1 MITALGG
8 EMIDCVVVGGGP
20 AGLATSVELAGRG
33 VAHVVLDAGR
43 AGQTWRTQRWGSF
56 RLNTPG
62 WTTRLLGEQ
71 PRDAYLSGGEVV
83 ERLAELAVTVPIR
96 EGVRVTGLTPTST
109 GFTLRTSDGE
119 VRARTVVVAT
129 GDENIAR
136 LPELAEALPGRVTQ
150 LHSAD
155 YRTPAALPEGVVLV
169 VGSGQSGAQI
179 SQDLLVGG
187 RQVLIATS
195 PVGRVPV
202 RHRGHDTVE
211 LLHASGFFEHTPA
224 DLPDPAMMRAH
235 QPILAP
241 GGRALSL
248 QSLARAG
255 VTLTGRLV
263 AVDDRQAR
271 FDDSAAVNVAA
282 GDAFATRIRTMLDEM
297 IARTGLPAPPAEPGD
312 LDQPVE
318 LDPPTTLQLSEIGAV
333 LWCTGFTGDFS
344 WLDPALLDTTG
355 RPRHAGCAGALPGLW
370 YVGLR
375 WLTHRGSATLG
386 GIPKDAATV
395 ADALSAHLHAAH
407 TPTISGSV
415 TENREPRH
423 A

>member
-1 MITALGG
+1 M
-8 EMIDCVVVGGGP
+8 
-20 AGLATSVELAGRG
+20 
-33 VAHVVLDAGR
+33 VLDAGR
-43 AGQTWRTQRWGSF
+43 AGQTWRTQRWESF

-96 EGVRVTGLTPTST
+96 EGVRVTGLSPTST

-136 LPELAEALPGRVTQ
+136 LPELADALPGRVTQ

-202 RHRGHDTVE
+202 RHRGHDTID
-211 LLHASGFFEHTPA
+211 LLHASGFFDHTPA
-224 DLPDPAMMRAH
+224 DLTDPATMRAH

-255 VTLTGRLV
+255 ATLTGRLV
-263 AVDDRQAR
+263 AVDDRQAH
-271 FDDSAAVNVAA
+271 FDDSAPLNVAA

-318 LDPPTTLQLSEIGAV
+318 LDPPTTLQLSEVGAV
-333 LWCTGFTGDFS
+333 LWCTGFTGDY
-344 WLDPALLDTTG
+344 LLARPRPARNHRPTAAHRVRG
-355 RPRHAGCAGALPGLW
+355 RPARPLVRRAALADPPRLGNPGRHPERRRNRRRRAQRAPARGTHAHHQWISDERTASRVMPELPARRPRTTTTAAGPG
-370 YVGLR
+370 R
-375 WLTHRGSATLG
+375 R
-386 GIPKDAATV
+386 
-395 ADALSAHLHAAH
+395 
-407 TPTISGSV
+407 
-415 TENREPRH
+415 
-423 A
+423 